1 MEIFLGLIQIIW
13 MVFCVI
19 YPKKEKSEN
28 EKTIKLLIGYIS
40 VINDQNNKRI
50 VPMEKTDLIISMEK
64 YLKIKIYVKK
74 NSRCWYIIEIKD

>member
-1 MEIFLGLIQIIW
+1 
-13 MVFCVI
+13 MVYCVI

-28 EKTIKLLIGYIS
+28 EKKNKFIIGYIS
-40 VINDQNNKRI
+40 IINNPNNKRI

-74 NSRCWYIIEIKD
+74 NSRC

>member
-1 MEIFLGLIQIIW
+1 

-28 EKTIKLLIGYIS
+28 EKKIKFLVGYIL
-40 VINDQNNKRI
+40 VINDPNNKRI

-74 NSRCWYIIEIKD
+74 NSRC